1 MGLFYVFFSKIVLFI
16 LTIRHY
22 LYDKNIFKSH
32 KSPIK
37 TICIGNLNL
46 GGSGKT
52 PLIIYLA
59 KILSKDYKIAILS
72 RGYKRKSSGFQIVNK
87 QTDWNLVGDEPKLIK
102 ETLPNITVAVC
113 ENRFEGCL
121 SLQKMDASID
131 LILLDDAMQHRS
143 LNPDLTILLTRFNN
157 PFFKDDLFPL
167 GTLRDIKNRAI
178 TSDLNM
184 ITKCPP
190 NIHQDT
196 KEFYLNAID
205 KYNSSPT
212 FFSSYTYTQ
221 IHNIFSNNIEPL
233 PNSIILLTGLANTS
247 ELVHDL
253 SGKTR
258 IVKHFEFADHYNYSN
273 EDLNKIINE
282 AINLNI
288 SFILTTTKDAIK
300 LRNFQALFETHKIA
314 IGAIHIDVVIDGQI
328 INEIKNRLD
337 LHQ

>member
-1 MGLFYVFFSKIVLFI
+1 MGFIYVFLSKIVLFV

-22 LYDKNIFKSH
+22 LFDKNIFKSH

-52 PLIIYLA
+52 PFIIYLA
-59 KILSKDYKIAILS
+59 KNLSKEYKIAILS
-72 RGYKRKSSGFQIVNK
+72 RGYKRKSSGFQIVDVETN
-87 QTDWNLVGDEPKLIK
+87 WNLVGDEPKLIK

-121 SLQKMDASID
+121 NLKKMDASID
-131 LILLDDAMQHRS
+131 LILLDDAMQHRN
-143 LNPDLTILLTRFNN
+143 LIPDLTILLTRFNK
-157 PFFKDDLFPL
+157 PFFNDALFPL
-167 GTLRDIKNRAI
+167 GTLRDLKNRAE
-178 TSDLNM
+178 TSDLNI
-184 ITKCPP
+184 ITKCPSSIP
-190 NIHQDT
+190 QET
-196 KEFYLNAID
+196 KEFYLNAIN

-212 FFSSYTYTQ
+212 LFSNYAYSPIQ
-221 IHNIFSNNIEPL
+221 NIFSKKTEPL

-253 SGKTR
+253 SEKTR
-258 IVKHFEFADHYNYSN
+258 IVKHFEFADHFNYSN

-300 LRNFQALFETHKIA
+300 LRNF
-314 IGAIHIDVVIDGQI
+314 VVPFY
-328 INEIKNRLD
+328 K
-337 LHQ
+337 

>member
-1 MGLFYVFFSKIVLFI
+1 MGLLYVFFSKIVLFV

-52 PLIIYLA
+52 PFIIYLA
-59 KILSKDYKIAILS
+59 KNLSKDYKIAILS
-72 RGYKRKSSGFQIVNK
+72 RGYKRKSSGFQIVNVE
-87 QTDWNLVGDEPKLIK
+87 TNWNLVGDEPKLIK
-102 ETLPNITVAVC
+102 ETLPNLTVAVC

-121 SLQKMDASID
+121 NLQKMDASID
-131 LILLDDAMQHRS
+131 LILLDDAMQHRN
-143 LNPDLTILLTRFNN
+143 LIPDLTILLTRFNN
-157 PFFKDDLFPL
+157 PFFKDALFPL
-167 GTLRDIKNRAI
+167 GTLRDLKNRAE
-178 TSDLNM
+178 TSDLNI

-190 NIHQDT
+190 SIPQKT
-196 KEFYLNAID
+196 KEIYLNAIN
-205 KYNSSPT
+205 KYNSNPT
-212 FFSSYTYTQ
+212 FFSSYAYTQ
-221 IHNIFSNNIEPL
+221 IQNIFSKKIESL

-247 ELVHDL
+247 ELVRDL
-253 SGKTR
+253 SEKTT

-273 EDLNKIINE
+273 EDLEKIIKE
-282 AINLNI
+282 TFNLNV

-300 LRNFQALFETHKIA
+300 LKNVQALFETHRIV
-314 IGAIHIDVVIDGQI
+314 IGAIDIDVVIDGQI
-328 INEIKNRLD
+328 MNEIKNRLG